1 MRHYNPAR
9 AARTGQPARGLLSV
23 SQGKMGG
30 RTFGVQ
36 PLRWGGGLRAVASVG
51 PGPEVLLSLLPLA
64 TLHYTNV
71 TTFQGPDAF

>member
-9 AARTGQPARGLLSV
+9 AAGTGQPAHGLLSV

-36 PLRWGGGLRAVASVG
+36 PLR
-51 PGPEVLLSLLPLA
+51 
-64 TLHYTNV
+64 
-71 TTFQGPDAF
+71 